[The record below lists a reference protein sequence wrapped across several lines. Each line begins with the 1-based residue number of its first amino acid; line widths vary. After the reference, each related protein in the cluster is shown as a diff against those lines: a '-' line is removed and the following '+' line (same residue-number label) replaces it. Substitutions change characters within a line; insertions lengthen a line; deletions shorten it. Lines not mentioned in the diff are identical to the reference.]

1 MHFQPKIDSFFIIVL
16 SVIIVVISAVFLV
29 PLGLDLSSGR
39 TFSTGEWTIILSIYL
54 ASVGF
59 MLWTFFGIKYALHD
73 DHLYVQGGPFRSHIR
88 YSDITKVAS
97 SLDMYTGYKLLTAKK
112 GIEIHYRTA
121 FFGCV
126 KISPKEI
133 DLFLV
138 ELKKR
143 CPNAIFQIDQKT
155 F

>member
-1 MHFQPKIDSFFIIVL
+1 MHFQPKIDSSFVILL

-39 TFSTGEWTIILSIYL
+39 TFSMSEWTIILSIYL
-54 ASVGF
+54 ATVVF
-59 MLWTFFGIKYALHD
+59 LLWTFFGIRYELQN
-73 DHLYVQGGPFRSHIR
+73 DHLYVQGGPFRSRIR
-88 YSDITKVAS
+88 YTDITKVAS
-97 SLDMYTGYKLLTAKK
+97 SLDMYTGYKLLTSQE

-121 FFGCV
+121 FFGSV

-133 DLFLV
+133 DLFLM

-143 CPNAIFQIDQKT
+143 CPNAVFQIGQKT
-155 F
+155 I